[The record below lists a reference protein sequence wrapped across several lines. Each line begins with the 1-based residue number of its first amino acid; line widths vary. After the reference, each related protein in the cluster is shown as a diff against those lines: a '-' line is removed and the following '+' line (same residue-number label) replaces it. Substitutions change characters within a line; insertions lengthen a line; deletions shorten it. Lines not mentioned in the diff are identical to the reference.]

1 MSSGI
6 TAPGRPLAPL
16 RYPAFRAIWIA
27 NFASNIGSMIQS
39 VGAAWLMTDLTR
51 SHQLIALVQSS
62 TTLPVLLLGV
72 FAGAIADNYD
82 RRLVMLAAQWMML
95 AASALL
101 ALLAWSGGIGP
112 FSLLAFTLL
121 VGCGT
126 ALNGPA
132 WQASVRLQ
140 VGPGELAQAISLNTI
155 AFNLARSVGPALGGI
170 LIALASPAL
179 AFALNALSFV
189 ALIVVL
195 WRWQPDLAR
204 PDRARPDRAKKDLAQ
219 TGQQAPGHAPRAR
232 QSMLASIA
240 TGLRFCR
247 SSSPVRRVLVR
258 GFAFGFGGVGFLALL
273 PVVVRSQM
281 HGTELDYGLLLGA
294 FGLGSILTALWVAP
308 LRRRFGSETVVG
320 AATVLF
326 AAALLPIAAAHSLAP
341 ALAAALVA
349 GGSWVATLT
358 TLNVAM
364 QLRSPEAIL
373 GRCLA
378 IYQSVTFGGMALGA
392 YTLGVLADLI
402 SVAGAIRTA
411 AAVLLVSLPLLR
423 WLAPMPARDEGR
435 LGVVPA
441 EPSGS
446 ETADTGGAT

>member
-1 MSSGI
+1 MSARL
-6 TAPGRPLAPL
+6 TAPGQPLAPF
-16 RYPAFRAIWIA
+16 RFPAFRAIWIA
-27 NFASNIGSMIQS
+27 NFTSNIGSMIQS
-39 VGAAWLMTDLTR
+39 VGAAWLMTDLTS

-62 TTLPVLLLGV
+62 TTLPVMLLGM
-72 FAGAIADNYD
+72 FAGAIADIYD
-82 RRLVMLAAQWMML
+82 RRLVMLAAQWVML

-112 FSLLAFTLL
+112 VSLLVFTLL

-155 AFNLARSVGPALGGI
+155 AFNLARSVGPALGGL
-170 LIALASPAL
+170 LIALAGPAW

-189 ALIVVL
+189 ALIAVL
-195 WRWQPDLAR
+195 LHWRPEHTT
-204 PDRARPDRAKKDLAQ
+204 P
-219 TGQQAPGHAPRAR
+219 AR
-232 QSMLASIA
+232 QSRQPMLAAIA
-240 TGLRFCR
+240 TGVRFCR
-247 SSSPVRRVLVR
+247 DSSPVRRVLVR

-273 PVVVRSQM
+273 PVVVRSQL
-281 HGTELDYGLLLGA
+281 HGSELDYGLLLGA

-308 LRRRFGSETVVG
+308 LRRRFGSEAVVG
-320 AATVLF
+320 AATLLF
-326 AAALLPIAAAHSLAP
+326 AAALFPIAAAQTLAP

-392 YTLGVLADLI
+392 YALGVLADLI
-402 SVAGAIRTA
+402 GVPGAIRA
-411 AAVLLVSLPLLR
+411 AAMLLLAGWPLLR

-435 LGVVPA
+435 LGAAIIKRPA
-441 EPSGS
+441 QLNG
-446 ETADTGGAT
+446 